1 MLDEQRLRRI
11 LEVGQAIVSELD
23 SEALLRRVLAEA
35 QALTRARYGALGIL
49 DERRAELERFLT
61 LGIEPDV
68 HAEIGDLPRGRGVLG
83 VLIHDPQPLRLD
95 DVSQHPRSYG
105 FPVGHPRMRTFLGV
119 PIVIRGE
126 AFGNLYLTD
135 KEGGEPFDAD
145 DEEAIV
151 LLAGWASVAIDNARA
166 YRMEHDRR
174 EELEQAVRALEATTA
189 IARAVGGETDLDR
202 VLELIVKRARALV
215 DARGVVILLQRGDSL
230 SVEAVAGRLGDG
242 VRDVE
247 VPIEGSVSGEVMR
260 TRKVQRIADVES
272 QLRYA
277 LAERVEATT
286 GLFVP
291 LTFHNRS
298 LGVLC
303 AFDRGDGG
311 EFRREDERLLESF
324 AASAATA
331 VATAQSVADEGKR
344 RAIEASERERQ
355 RWARELHDE
364 TLQELAG
371 LKVLL
376 AAARRVSGDKAAVEQ
391 ALGEGIAQIDTEITG
406 LRRLITDLRPAT
418 LDSFGVKS
426 ALEGLAERVSATTG
440 LEVELEID
448 LGYESGRERQRHTA
462 AVEDTIYRLV
472 QESLTN
478 VVKHAEA
485 TRVTVAVR
493 EIGEVVEIDVRDDGA
508 GFDPDTSTE
517 GFGLLGMRERAAL
530 AGGSVAVESSP
541 GHGSTIHAIVPQQR
555 RGGVRTRAGDVP
567 G

>member
-1 MLDEQRLRRI
+1 
-11 LEVGQAIVSELD
+11 
-23 SEALLRRVLAEA
+23 
-35 QALTRARYGALGIL
+35 
-49 DERRAELERFLT
+49 
-61 LGIEPDV
+61 
-68 HAEIGDLPRGRGVLG
+68 
-83 VLIHDPQPLRLD
+83 
-95 DVSQHPRSYG
+95 
-105 FPVGHPRMRTFLGV
+105 MRT
-119 PIVIRGE
+119 
-126 AFGNLYLTD
+126 
-135 KEGGEPFDAD
+135 
-145 DEEAIV
+145 
-151 LLAGWASVAIDNARA
+151 
-166 YRMEHDRR
+166 
-174 EELEQAVRALEATTA
+174 
-189 IARAVGGETDLDR
+189 
-202 VLELIVKRARALV
+202 
-215 DARGVVILLQRGDSL
+215 
-230 SVEAVAGRLGDG
+230 GR
-242 VRDVE
+242 
-247 VPIEGSVSGEVMR
+247 
-260 TRKVQRIADVES
+260 VQRIADVES

-291 LTFHNRS
+291 LTFHNRP

-391 ALGEGIAQIDTEITG
+391 ALGEGIAQIDTEIAG

-426 ALEGLAERVSATTG
+426 ALEGLADRVSATTG

-448 LGYESGRERQRHTA
+448 LGYESGRERERHTA

-493 EIGEVVEIDVRDDGA
+493 ETGEVVEIEVRDDGA